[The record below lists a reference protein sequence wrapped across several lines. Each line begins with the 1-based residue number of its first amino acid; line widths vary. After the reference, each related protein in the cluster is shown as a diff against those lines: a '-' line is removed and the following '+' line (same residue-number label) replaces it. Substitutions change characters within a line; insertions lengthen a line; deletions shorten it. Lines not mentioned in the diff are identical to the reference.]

1 MFVGAPGKTEAA
13 LQAQATG
20 RESDRD
26 TTMRGIIGKKLGMTQ
41 VFDQEGNSIPVTV
54 LEILP
59 NHVLQVKTTKGKDG
73 YNAVKLATGEVR
85 AKTISRPEQGVFK
98 SAKIELQRTII
109 EFRLTD
115 AEIASFKQGDV
126 LDASVLTEGAL
137 VHVKSVSKGK
147 GFAGVLK
154 KHHMKGAKEATHG
167 THEYRRHGG
176 SIGMGTYPGRVFKNK
191 RMPGQMGNA
200 NVCIR
205 NLKVMGIHTD
215 ENLLLLS
222 GSVPGG
228 NGSIVRIFETK
239 PKKVIVKKVV
249 APTKK
254 K

>member
-1 MFVGAPGKTEAA
+1 
-13 LQAQATG
+13 
-20 RESDRD
+20 
-26 TTMRGIIGKKLGMTQ
+26 MRGIIGKKLGMTQ

-54 LEILP
+54 LEIAP
-59 NHVLQVKTTKGKDG
+59 NHVLQVKTAAGKDG

-98 SAKIELQRTII
+98 AAKIELQRTII

-115 AEIASFKQGDV
+115 AEIAQFKQGDV
-126 LDASVLTEGAL
+126 LDASFLIEGAL

-154 KHHMKGAKEATHG
+154 QHHMKGAKESTHG

-176 SIGMGTYPGRVFKNK
+176 SVGMGTYPGRVFKNK

-200 NVCIR
+200 NTTIR

-215 ENLLLLS
+215 ERLLLLS

-228 NGSIVRIFETK
+228 NGSTVRIFETK
-239 PKKVIVKKVV
+239 PKKVVKKIV
-249 APTKK
+249 APTTKK

>member
-1 MFVGAPGKTEAA
+1 M
-13 LQAQATG
+13 
-20 RESDRD
+20 
-26 TTMRGIIGKKLGMTQ
+26 
-41 VFDQEGNSIPVTV
+41 
-54 LEILP
+54 
-59 NHVLQVKTTKGKDG
+59 
-73 YNAVKLATGEVR
+73 KLATGDKTAKNMSR
-85 AKTISRPEQGVFK
+85 AEQGVFK
-98 SAKIELQRTII
+98 AAGVPFQRTVI
-109 EFRLTD
+109 EFRLTE
-115 AEIASFKQGDV
+115 AEVAQFKQGG
-126 LDASVLTEGAL
+126 SVDGSMLVEGAL
-137 VHVKSVSKGK
+137 VNVKSVSKGK

-205 NLKVMGIHTD
+205 NLKVMGVHTD

-228 NGSIVRIFETK
+228 NGSIVRVFETK
-239 PKKVIVKKVV
+239 PKKVVVKKAV
-249 APTKK
+249 APTTKK